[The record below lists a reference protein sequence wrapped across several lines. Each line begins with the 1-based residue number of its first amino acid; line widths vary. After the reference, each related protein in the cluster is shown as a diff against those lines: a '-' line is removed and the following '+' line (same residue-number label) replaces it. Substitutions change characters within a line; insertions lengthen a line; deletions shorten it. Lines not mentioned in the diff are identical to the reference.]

1 MTKLTKTTRNK
12 LTNKGKLLNNEITCP
27 HCNKAFKIDEA
38 GYADI
43 MKQVRDKEF
52 DKDLKE
58 RLHLQEQAMASAI
71 ELAETK
77 AKQDQAADISA
88 KVVEITKLQAAVD
101 ALKNEK
107 AAAVQEAVSN
117 AEKTNIQLKS
127 EIELAKLE
135 KKNAEA
141 TLRSAFEVQLSDQK
155 KEIERLTNMKLQMST
170 KMVGESLEQHC
181 LHEFNTIR
189 SAAFPKAHFEKDTD
203 ARTGSQGDFIFKD
216 FTDQGNE
223 YISIMFEVKN
233 ESDATATKT
242 KKKNEEFFAELDKD
256 RREKGCEYAILVS
269 LLEQDSDLYNQGIVD
284 VSYKF
289 QKMYVVRPQFFI
301 PMITLLRNAAMQN
314 IESKNELELIRKQNI
329 DVTNF
334 EKDLDEFKVGFS
346 RNYKLASD
354 KFESAIKEI
363 DKAIANLQKTKDDL
377 LGSERNLRLANDK
390 LDGVTVKKLTR
401 NNPTM
406 KAKFEE
412 QTDAKDL

>member
-1 MTKLTKTTRNK
+1 
-12 LTNKGKLLNNEITCP
+12 LNNEITCP

-77 AKQDQAADISA
+77 AKQDQAADINA

-135 KKNAEA
+135 KQNAEA

-223 YISIMFEVKN
+223 YISIMFEMKN
-233 ESDATATKT
+233 ESDATASKT
-242 KKKNEEFFAELDKD
+242 KKKNEDFFAELDKD

-269 LLEQDSDLYNQGIVD
+269 LLEQDSELYNQGIVD

-412 QTDAKDL
+412 QTGTDVS

>member
-1 MTKLTKTTRNK
+1 M
-12 LTNKGKLLNNEITCP
+12 NNEITCP

-52 DKDLKE
+52 EKDLQE
-58 RLHLQEQAMASAI
+58 RLHLQEQATASAVA
-71 ELAETK
+71 LAEAK
-77 AKQDQAADISA
+77 AKEEQAADINA
-88 KVVEITKLQAAVD
+88 KTVEIAKLEASIA

-107 AAAVQEAVSN
+107 TAAVTEAVAN
-117 AEKTNIQLKS
+117 IEKTNLQLQNQ
-127 EIELAKLE
+127 IELAKLE
-135 KKNAEA
+135 KQNAEA
-141 TLRSAFEVQLSDQK
+141 SLRNAFEVQISDQK

-181 LHEFNTIR
+181 QHEFNTIR
-189 SAAFPKAHFEKDTD
+189 SAAFPKAYFEKDTD
-203 ARTGSQGDFIFKD
+203 AKNGSQGDFIFKD

-223 YISIMFEVKN
+223 YISIMFEMKN
-233 ESDATATKT
+233 ESDATAAKT
-242 KKKNEEFFAELDKD
+242 KKKNEDFFAELDKD
-256 RREKGCEYAILVS
+256 RREKNCEYAILVS
-269 LLEQDSDLYNQGIVD
+269 LLEQDSELYNQGIVD

-289 QKMYVVRPQFFI
+289 PKMYVVRPQFFI

-329 DVTNF
+329 DVTTF
-334 EKDLDEFKVGFS
+334 EKDLEEFKSGFN

-363 DKAIANLQKTKDDL
+363 DKAIANLQKTKEDL
-377 LGSERNLRLANDK
+377 IGSEKNLRIANDK
-390 LDGVTVKKLTR
+390 LDAVTVKKLTR

-412 QTDAKDL
+412 QSGSLGE

>member
-1 MTKLTKTTRNK
+1 M
-12 LTNKGKLLNNEITCP
+12 NNEITCP

-223 YISIMFEVKN
+223 YISIMFEMKN

-242 KKKNEEFFAELDKD
+242 KKKNEDFFAELDKD

-329 DVTNF
+329 DVTTF
-334 EKDLDEFKVGFS
+334 EKDLEEFKTGFN

-354 KFESAIKEI
+354 KFDSAIKEI

-377 LGSERNLRLANDK
+377 IGSERNLRIANEK

-412 QTDAKDL
+412 QSGELEE